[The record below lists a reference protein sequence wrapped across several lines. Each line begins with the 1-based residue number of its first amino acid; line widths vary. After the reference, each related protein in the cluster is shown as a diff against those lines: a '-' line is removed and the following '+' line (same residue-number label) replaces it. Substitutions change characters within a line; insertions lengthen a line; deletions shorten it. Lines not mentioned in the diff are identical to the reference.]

1 MKRFFFDLVGDVR
14 AHDFMGHEARP
25 KRKPK
30 SARPSLHI
38 ASELNGQASPN
49 QGTSL
54 LSAMNVAQRYSR
66 HQ

>member
-1 MKRFFFDLVGDVR
+1 MN
-14 AHDFMGHEARP
+14 ARP

-30 SARPSLHI
+30 RTRHSLHI

-49 QGTSL
+49 EGTSS
-54 LSAMNVAQRYSR
+54 LSAMNVAQGYSQ